1 MNGNEKGK
9 ARPTPENT
17 LLRTNDRANAAFRC
31 SAVVWSAM
39 IAFHDDRKA
48 PSPTPAARAART
60 IHRTS
65 VVTANT
71 RMDGGKIALPISKRP
86 FRPRRSE
93 EIPRG
98 AALTTIATPT
108 APRRRPTTCD
118 QTPVSG
124 KYAVMKT
131 MRQPNPTAPNAF
143 EKTIHRTLRGIAEK
157 PRRVRRADG
166 RGSGVSTVI
175 PFPEWF
181 GPS

>member
-9 ARPTPENT
+9 ASPTPENT

-31 SAVVWSAM
+31 STVVWSAM

-48 PSPTPAARAART
+48 PSPTPATRAART

-93 EIPRG
+93 QLPKPAPLPPIPPPTPPRPPPPPPHHPPPPPTP
-98 AALTTIATPT
+98 AL
-108 APRRRPTTCD
+108 
-118 QTPVSG
+118 
-124 KYAVMKT
+124 
-131 MRQPNPTAPNAF
+131 
-143 EKTIHRTLRGIAEK
+143 
-157 PRRVRRADG
+157 
-166 RGSGVSTVI
+166 
-175 PFPEWF
+175 
-181 GPS
+181 

>member
-60 IHRTS
+60 IHFTS

-71 RMDGGKIALPISKRP
+71 RMEGGKIALPISKRP
-86 FRPRRSE
+86 LRPRRPE

-108 APRRRPTTCD
+108 PPRRGPTTCD
-118 QTPVSG
+118 ETPASG
-124 KYAVMKT
+124 TDAVIQT
-131 MRQPNPTAPNAF
+131 MRYPTPLAPNPL
-143 EKTIHRTLRGIAEK
+143 EKTNHRTL
-157 PRRVRRADG
+157 
-166 RGSGVSTVI
+166 
-175 PFPEWF
+175 
-181 GPS
+181 